1 MNFVFPS
8 QERVLVVEKIQA
20 RGESWWLKQS
30 KLGKSLGGCNPYFEI
45 FFLVDLQILERR
57 FLGGGRKEI
66 S

>member
-1 MNFVFPS
+1 
-8 QERVLVVEKIQA
+8 VVEKIQA